1 MGKRVEPDVSV
12 GLVARRSRA
21 SPTRTSGSTWLMAL
35 LAALLL
41 AGCVSPPS
49 EYREPPALAAEER
62 TAHNLRVFDRT
73 WELVNEKYFDASF
86 RGVDWAAMRERYR
99 PLARVAQNEDDLYDV
114 INRMCAELK
123 ESHLVALTP
132 RRTHE
137 KRVEHRPAIGLRWT
151 EVEGAQVVTDVLPN
165 GPAAMAGVER
175 GWLIVSRNGAPLR
188 VDDRFV
194 MRLGQPVEF
203 EFLDRDGEMRRLS
216 MLPGLVNFERLEAL
230 TLENGALYLRF
241 DHFAGE
247 TVFWMRRQLRA
258 HRDAPAVILDLR
270 ENRGGDTFA
279 LRVALADFFAEQV
292 AEGRIVNRG
301 GKTKESRSFGWGAT
315 RYGGR
320 VIVLIG
326 PGTGSAAEI
335 FSHVLQHHG
344 RATIVGRKTAGAVI
358 YSRSYRLPGGGELQ
372 VPVSDYIGLDG
383 QRLERRG
390 VSPDVELPMPTLD
403 DRRAVRDLE
412 MAKALEILAG
422 EARR

>member
-1 MGKRVEPDVSV
+1 MIFSARGLARRFNPTLLLT
-12 GLVARRSRA
+12 GALVAIF
-21 SPTRTSGSTWLMAL
+21 
-35 LAALLL
+35 LL

-49 EYREPPALAAEER
+49 EYREPPAMAAEAR
-62 TAHNLRVFDRT
+62 TAHNLRVFDRV
-73 WELVNEKYFDASF
+73 WELVNGKYFDASF
-86 RGVDWAAMRERYR
+86 RGVDWKAMGERYR
-99 PLARVAQNEDDLYDV
+99 PEARAAKDEEELYDV

-151 EVEGAQVVTDVLPN
+151 EVDGARVVTDVLPN
-165 GPAAMAGVER
+165 GPAARAGVER
-175 GWLIVSRNGAPLR
+175 GWLIVSRNGEPLQA
-188 VDDRFV
+188 DDRFV
-194 MRLGQPVEF
+194 MRLGQPVVF
-203 EFLDRDGEMRRLS
+203 EFLDREDQTRRLS
-216 MLPGLVNFERLEAL
+216 MLPALVNFERKEVL

-241 DHFAGE
+241 DHFAAE
-247 TVFWMRRQLRA
+247 TVFWMRRQLRE
-258 HRDAPAVILDLR
+258 HREVPAVILDLR
-270 ENRGGDTFA
+270 ENRGGDTFS
-279 LRVALADFFAEQV
+279 LRLALADFFAEQV
-292 AEGRIVNRG
+292 AEGRIVSRG
-301 GKTKESRSFGWGAT
+301 GKVKESRSFGWGAT

-320 VIVLIG
+320 VIILIG

-335 FSHVLQHHG
+335 FSHVLQHHR

-358 YSRSYRLPGGGELQ
+358 YSRMYRLPGGGELQ

-390 VSPDVELPMPTLD
+390 VSPDVELPMPTLE

-412 MAKALEILAG
+412 MAKALQILAD